1 MSQFCTNS
9 LHSQEK
15 WTVALVE
22 EHYSLCNYNLCSGR
36 QKELHH
42 ITKYNRA
49 LKQKKKDF
57 LSSKEREFFL
67 LVSIYSTLFSLQL
80 QYCISIKMEKKDCA
94 FFQKRGEL
102 REFCYQYVI
111 LTRYFINL
119 GCFFLNQSRITQNFL
134 LFFFSSEVLDKVTRQ
149 TTLIDNNIGLEFIEI
164 AI

>member
-49 LKQKKKDF
+49 LKQKKKIF
-57 LSSKEREFFL
+57 CQIKRGKFFCI
-67 LVSIYSTLFSLQL
+67 VSVYSTLFSLQL
-80 QYCISIKMEKKDCA
+80 QYCISIKIEKKDCA
-94 FFQKRGEL
+94 LFQRRGEP

-119 GCFFLNQSRITQNFL
+119 GCFFLNQSRIHQIFCC
-134 LFFFSSEVLDKVTRQ
+134 FSFQAK
-149 TTLIDNNIGLEFIEI
+149 F
-164 AI
+164 

>member
-57 LSSKEREFFL
+57 LSNKEREIFLYSISILFNIIFFAITILYKHQNRKKRLCLLSKERGAERIL
-67 LVSIYSTLFSLQL
+67 LSICHLDPLL
-80 QYCISIKMEKKDCA
+80 H
-94 FFQKRGEL
+94 
-102 REFCYQYVI
+102 
-111 LTRYFINL
+111 
-119 GCFFLNQSRITQNFL
+119 QSRMFFSKPKQNTQNFL
-134 LFFFSSEVLDKVTRQ
+134 LFFFS
-149 TTLIDNNIGLEFIEI
+149 G
-164 AI
+164 